1 MTGSALAILILIVVV
16 AVIVVGIA
24 LFAIQRN
31 RLRPLSDEARGRYAQ
46 SWSAIESR
54 FIAEPSTAVQEADRL
69 VVAILRDRGA
79 RIEDERRLPREL
91 TEARAAA
98 HTNEGQSGTEG
109 LRKAMLH
116 YQHMVEDS
124 VGQSM
129 RNRNEMKRKE
139 IAS

>member
-16 AVIVVGIA
+16 AAVAVGIA
-24 LFAIQRN
+24 MLTIRRN

-46 SWSAIESR
+46 SWAAIESR
-54 FIAEPSTAVQEADRL
+54 FIGEPAAAVQEADQL
-69 VVAILRDRGA
+69 ALSILRDRGA
-79 RIEDERRLPREL
+79 RIDDERRLPREL
-91 TEARAAA
+91 TQARDAA

-116 YQHMVEDS
+116 YRHMVDNS

-129 RNRNEMKRKE
+129 RDRNEMPRKE

>member
-1 MTGSALAILILIVVV
+1 MTGSALAIVIVIVVV

-24 LFAIQRN
+24 MLMIQRN
-31 RLRPLSDEARGRYAQ
+31 RLRPLSDEAQGRYAQ

-54 FIAEPSTAVQEADRL
+54 FIEEPAAAVQEADQL
-69 VVAILRDRGA
+69 VLAILRDRGA

-91 TEARAAA
+91 TQAREAA

-116 YQHMVEDS
+116 YQHMVENS
-124 VGQSM
+124 LGQSM